1 MMATV
6 LLCFLTALLAGGLG
20 YLLARLLHAKAT
32 VDEAMVARV
41 RDLELESARQQ
52 QASQS
57 LTADLAT
64 ARALAERLDA
74 ELRDISEKR
83 AAEVTEL
90 QTKLQV
96 SEKNVAEQRD
106 LLVNAEGKLRE
117 AFAALSAETLS
128 KASEQFLNLAETRFA
143 KLSAQATGTLDER
156 KAQIDTSLAP
166 IKQLLDTYQ
175 LRLAEIELARTT
187 GYTELQ
193 KQLSTLAETQRA
205 LSGQTDALVSALRKP
220 QGRGRWGEV
229 TLRRLVEL
237 AGLQDRCDFSE
248 QTTTATGHEDG
259 GSIRP
264 DMIIQ
269 LPAGRQIVVD
279 AKAPI
284 DAFLNA
290 VSAKTEEERRKFL
303 DGHAA
308 QVRSRAK
315 ELANKAY
322 WKQFDQAPE
331 FVVMFLPGEVFF
343 SAAVETDPDL
353 YESMLQDRVV
363 VATPT
368 TLLALLRSVEFGWR
382 QDTLAKNAEG
392 IRKLGGELFDR
403 LRVVAD
409 KAGSVGDALGTTIK
423 RYNEFVGSFET
434 RALVTARKMGELGIN
449 TQATIDTLES
459 IDMQPRMLKAE

>member
-1 MMATV
+1 
-6 LLCFLTALLAGGLG
+6 LG
-20 YLLARLLHAKAT
+20 YLLARILHPKVT
-32 VDEAMVARV
+32 VDETTLARV
-41 RDLELESARQQ
+41 RELELEAARQQ
-52 QASQS
+52 QACQS
-57 LTADLAT
+57 LTADLTT
-64 ARALAERLDA
+64 ARTRAETLNI
-74 ELRDISEKR
+74 ELRELSQQR
-83 AAEVTEL
+83 ATEVAEL

-96 SEKNVAEQRD
+96 SEKNIIEQRD
-106 LLVNAEGKLRE
+106 LLANAEGKLRE
-117 AFAALSAETLS
+117 TFTALSAETLT
-128 KASEQFLNLAETRFA
+128 KASEQFLSLAETRFA

-175 LRLAEIELARTT
+175 LRLAEIELARNT

-193 KQLSTLAETQRA
+193 KQLSTLAETQRT

-259 GSIRP
+259 GKIRP

-269 LPAGRQIVVD
+269 LPANRQIVVD

-284 DAFLNA
+284 DAFLSA
-290 VSAKTEEERRKFL
+290 VSAKTEEDRRKFL

-315 ELANKAY
+315 ELAGKAY
-322 WKQFDQAPE
+322 WEQFAKSPE
-331 FVVMFLPGEVFF
+331 FVVMFLPGEAFF

-353 YESMLQDRVV
+353 YESMLKDRVV

-382 QDTLAKNAEG
+382 QDHITTNAEE
-392 IRKLGGELFDR
+392 IRKLGSELFER
-403 LRVVAD
+403 LRMVAD
-409 KAGSVGDALGTTIK
+409 KAAVVGDALGGTVK
-423 RYNEFVGSFET
+423 KYNDFVGSFET
-434 RALVTARKMGELGIN
+434 RALVTARKMGELGVKA
-449 TQATIDTLES
+449 QAS
-459 IDMQPRMLKAE
+459 IDNLEAIDLQPRLLKAE